1 MAELD
6 ALKLLRT
13 LDEDVAAKT
22 GISFFEHLVGSL
34 AKALNATCAFA
45 SEIDAG
51 NYKAYALAYWHHG
64 ALAEVFEYALSGT
77 PCECVLDNQIV
88 AFPRN
93 IQQMFPKD
101 QEWFATLDAQS
112 FLGIPLCDERGRVRG
127 HLAVLDSRE
136 RDWNEADFEILRIFS
151 RRAGTEL
158 ERREHQ
164 KRLEAMNLSLQK
176 ANAQLRQEITQ
187 RLATETQL
195 ATSNARAEHIADL
208 VRIINSGITPKTGTE
223 FFEELVRSLAQ
234 ALNAHIVF
242 VAQLDTACYE
252 ADVLAIWLGKSFGK
266 PHRFNLS
273 GTPCES
279 ILDGQIAAFPRQV
292 AELFPGARPALE
304 KSGTQSFLAIP
315 ILDEDTT
322 VIGHIAVQDYRERDW
337 GETEFGILRLFANR
351 AAAELKRRGHEK
363 RLEDANAQ
371 LQRANAALRREVA
384 TRLEMEKQLEKATKA
399 AEEANQAKSHFLAHM
414 SHELRTPLN
423 GILGYAQLLR
433 RDQSLT
439 QDQQHSVA
447 VIAHSGEH
455 LLTLINELLDL
466 AKIEAGR
473 LDLQTD
479 AFDIPQLLK
488 HVVDL
493 ATVRAA
499 HTGIAFS
506 YHVAP
511 ELPARVHGD
520 ERAVRQI
527 LLNLLGNAMKFTKAG
542 EVQFRVTGT
551 RPSATLCELQFEIR
565 DTGPGIAQHDLARI
579 FEPFERVEG
588 PVRIEGTGLGLA
600 ITNRLVR
607 AMGGKIAVNSEL
619 GTGTTFTVTLPLV
632 AEDGTE
638 VPGVPERR
646 IAGYSGP
653 RRRAL
658 LVDDDEASRHLVSR
672 ILGDVGFELVEA
684 ADVTVALMS
693 LRSPRPPDLIIT
705 DLAMPDQSG
714 IDLTRTVR
722 ADPSLRQLP
731 IVAISASASTFTRE
745 EALAAGCDDF
755 IAKPLRAEQ
764 LLSAVGRLLRLS
776 WETVE
781 VPVPAVEAA
790 AVYRPTAGA
799 VVNEAQAT
807 ELYDLAMKG
816 DIQGLIARADS
827 ACAGDPGCGALYR
840 EVQRLARKFDFK
852 GIRRVLDQAR
862 EAAK

>member
-1 MAELD
+1 MAELE

-22 GISFFEHLVGSL
+22 GTSFFEHLVGSL

-45 SEIDAG
+45 SEIDAE
-51 NYKAYALAYWHHG
+51 NYKAYALAYWHDG
-64 ALAEVFEYALSGT
+64 ALGEVFEYALSGT

-93 IQQMFPKD
+93 IQVMFPKD
-101 QEWFATLDAQS
+101 REWFASLGAQS
-112 FLGIPLCDERGRVRG
+112 FLAIPLCEEHGKVRG

-136 RDWNEADFEILRIFS
+136 RDWNEVDLEILRIFS
-151 RRAGTEL
+151 RRAGAEL

-164 KRLEAMNLSLQK
+164 KRLEAINRALHK

-187 RLATETQL
+187 RLATEAQL
-195 ATSNARAEHIADL
+195 ASSNARSEHVADL
-208 VRIINSGITPKTGTE
+208 VRIINSGITSKTGTE
-223 FFEELVRSLAQ
+223 FFKELVRSLAE
-234 ALNAHIVF
+234 ALNAHVVF
-242 VAQLDTACYE
+242 VAQIDTASYE
-252 ADVLAIWLGKSFGK
+252 AEVLAIWLGEAFGE

-273 GTPCES
+273 ATPCES
-279 ILDGQIAAFPRQV
+279 ILDGKIAAFPRRV
-292 AELFPGARPALE
+292 AEMFPGARPILE
-304 KSGTQSFLAIP
+304 KLGTQSFLAIP
-315 ILDEDTT
+315 ILEEDAT
-322 VIGHIAVQDYRERDW
+322 VMGHIAVQDQRERDW
-337 GETEFGILRLFANR
+337 SETEFGILRLFANR

-384 TRLEMEKQLEKATKA
+384 TRLEMEKQLEKATQA
-399 AEEANQAKSHFLAHM
+399 AEAANQAKSHFLAHM

-433 RDQSLT
+433 RDQGLT

-447 VIAHSGEH
+447 VIEHSGEH
-455 LLTLINELLDL
+455 LLTLINDLLDL

-473 LDLQTD
+473 LDLQTN
-479 AFDIPQLLK
+479 AIDIPQLLK

-499 HTGIAFS
+499 HSGIAFT

-511 ELPARVHGD
+511 ELPAQVHGD

-527 LLNLLGNAMKFTKAG
+527 LLNLLGNAMKFTKGG
-542 EVQFRVTGT
+542 EVQFRVTSA
-551 RPSATLCELQFEIR
+551 RLSATNCELKFEIQ
-565 DTGPGIAQHDLARI
+565 DTGPGIAQDDLARI

-607 AMGGKIAVNSEL
+607 AMGGKIAVNSEI
-619 GTGTTFTVTLPLV
+619 GTGSTFTVTLPFV
-632 AEDGTE
+632 TEDGGE
-638 VPGVPERR
+638 LHYAAQRR
-646 IAGYSGP
+646 ITGYLGP
-653 RRRAL
+653 RRRTL
-658 LVDDDEASRHLVSR
+658 VVDDDEASRHLISR
-672 ILGDVGFELVEA
+672 MLGDVGFELEEVA
-684 ADVTVALMS
+684 NVTDALKS
-693 LRSPRPPDLIIT
+693 LRSGRHPDLIIT

-714 IDLTRTVR
+714 IDLARTVR
-722 ADPSLRQLP
+722 ADPLLRQLP

-745 EALAAGCDDF
+745 EALDAGCDDF
-755 IAKPLRAEQ
+755 LAKPLRAEQ
-764 LLSAVGRLLRLS
+764 LLLTIGRSLRLS
-776 WETVE
+776 WQMVD
-781 VPVPAVEAA
+781 VPAPTPEAVS
-790 AVYRPTAGA
+790 VYRPTEGT
-799 VVNEAQAT
+799 VVDEARAT

-816 DIQGLIARADS
+816 DIQELIARADS
-827 ACAGDPGCGALYR
+827 ACAGDPGCAALYQ
-840 EVQRLARKFDFK
+840 EVQRLARRFDFK

-862 EAAK
+862 EKTQ

>member
-1 MAELD
+1 MAELE
-6 ALKLLRT
+6 ALQLLRT

-22 GISFFEHLVGSL
+22 GISFFEHLVVSL

-45 SEIDAG
+45 SEIEAES
-51 NYKAYALAYWHHG
+51 YKAYALAYWHHG
-64 ALAEVFEYALSGT
+64 ALGEVFEYALSGT

-101 QEWFATLDAQS
+101 QEWFAGLDAQS
-112 FLGIPLCDERGRVRG
+112 FLAIPLCDERGQVRG

-164 KRLEAMNLSLQK
+164 KRLETMNLALQK

-187 RLATETQL
+187 RLAAETRL
-195 ATSNARAEHIADL
+195 ASTNARAQHTAEL

-242 VAQLDTACYE
+242 VAQLDSACYE
-252 ADVLAIWLGKSFGK
+252 ADVLAIWLGKSFGE
-266 PHRFNLS
+266 PYRFNLS
-273 GTPCES
+273 ATPCES

-292 AELFPGARPALE
+292 AELFPAARPILE
-304 KSGTQSFLAIP
+304 KLGTQSFLAIP
-315 ILDEDTT
+315 IVDEDTT
-322 VIGHIAVQDYRERDW
+322 VIGHIAVQDHRERDW
-337 GETEFGILRLFANR
+337 GETEFGLLRLFANR

-363 RLEDANAQ
+363 RLEDTNAQ
-371 LQRANAALRREVA
+371 LQRANAELRREVA
-384 TRLEMEKQLEKATKA
+384 TRLQMEKQLEKATKA
-399 AEEANQAKSHFLAHM
+399 AEEANRAKSHFLAHM

-433 RDQSLT
+433 RDQDLT
-439 QDQQHSVA
+439 QEQHHSVA
-447 VIAHSGEH
+447 VIEHSGEH
-455 LLTLINELLDL
+455 LLTLINDLLDL

-479 AFDIPQLLK
+479 AFDVPQLLK

-499 HTGIAFS
+499 HTGIAFT

-511 ELPARVHGD
+511 ELPARVNGD

-527 LLNLLGNAMKFTKAG
+527 LLNLLGNAMKFTNAG

-551 RPSATLCELQFEIR
+551 RSSVTNCELQFEIR
-565 DTGPGIAQHDLARI
+565 DTGPGIAQQDLTRI

-588 PVRIEGTGLGLA
+588 PVRIEGTGLGLS

-607 AMGGKIAVNSEL
+607 AMAGKIAVSSEV
-619 GTGTTFTVTLPLV
+619 GTGSTFTITLPFV
-632 AEDGTE
+632 TDDGAE

-646 IAGYSGP
+646 IAGYSGH

-658 LVDDDEASRHLVSR
+658 LVDDDEASRHLISR

-684 ADVTVALMS
+684 GNVTDALMS
-693 LRSPRPPDLIIT
+693 LRSPRLPDLNIT
-705 DLAMPDQSG
+705 DLAMPDNSG
-714 IDLTRTVR
+714 IDLARMVR
-722 ADPSLRQLP
+722 ADASLRRLP
-731 IVAISASASTFTRE
+731 IVAVSASASTFTRE

-755 IAKPLRAEQ
+755 LAKPLRAEH
-764 LLSAVGRLLRLS
+764 LLSTVGQLLRLS
-776 WETVE
+776 WQMID
-781 VPVPAVEAA
+781 VPVTAA
-790 AVYRPTAGA
+790 EVVSVYRPTEGMALD
-799 VVNEAQAT
+799 EARAT

-816 DIQGLIARADS
+816 DIQELIARADS
-827 ACAGDPGCGALYR
+827 ACAGDPDCAALYQ
-840 EVQRLARKFDFK
+840 EVQRLARRFDFK

-862 EAAK
+862 ENAI